1 MKKDKLLQR
10 AINNPGNI
18 HFSEFGK
25 LLKTHHFEC
34 VWSKGGHFQYYIEKY
49 RQLLP
54 VQEKNGMA
62 KEYQVIQF
70 LIILEEHD
78 AI

>member
-1 MKKDKLLQR
+1 MKKDKLLQK

-18 HFSEFGK
+18 HFSEFEK

-34 VWSKGGHFQYYIEKY
+34 IRSKGSHFHYYSAKY
-49 RQLLP
+49 SRLLP

-70 LIILEEHD
+70 LSILEEND